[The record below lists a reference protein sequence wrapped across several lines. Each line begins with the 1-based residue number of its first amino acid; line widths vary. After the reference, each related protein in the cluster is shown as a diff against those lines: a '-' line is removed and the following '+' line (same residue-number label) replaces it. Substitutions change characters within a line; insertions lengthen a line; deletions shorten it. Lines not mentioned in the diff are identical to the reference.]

1 MEQRECPKQ
10 VLALLTAWW
19 RAFWFWNV
27 VHYTL
32 GLTATIG
39 TVIIASDSSFAYKN
53 NLSLPHQSLGI
64 LVAICTA
71 IITFS
76 KASNK
81 ANAYI
86 RAWRVVNTA
95 RIVYEVDLNS
105 SDKDLL
111 NAVKNGEEMIGK
123 AD

>member
-1 MEQRECPKQ
+1 MEQRVCPEQ

-19 RAFWFWNV
+19 RAFWVWNAI
-27 VHYTL
+27 HYTL

-39 TVIIASDSSFAYKN
+39 TVSIAANTSTAYD
-53 NLSLPHQSLGI
+53 HQSLGVV
-64 LVAICTA
+64 VAICTA

-76 KASNK
+76 KASDK

-86 RAWRVVNTA
+86 RAWRIVNTA
-95 RIVYEVDLNS
+95 RIVYEVNPV
-105 SDKDLL
+105 SDNKELL
-111 NAVKNGEEMIGK
+111 YAVKKAEEIIGK